1 MNTGACVDFSTWVRI
16 TSMKRWLLALLSLI
30 ILTGYAQELTAE
42 DVLVKLEERSET
54 MQDASFLITGKL
66 IDADAQE
73 FNLEIQVQMIP
84 DENLVRM
91 DFFQP
96 DAVADNFMII
106 DKDGLY
112 SYNFLTNQVTIFNV
126 GDSTALGGILP
137 ASENRGGYQ
146 FTLNMTE
153 LFAGWN
159 VSLDGYTDGMYNLHY
174 TNKVTEGV
182 TIGYVDVAVD
192 ESLWLPTE
200 MRFYSLEKQL
210 LSELA
215 ITNYAIDQNLD
226 PEEVRYIDD
235 TAEVID
241 ER

>member
-1 MNTGACVDFSTWVRI
+1 
-16 TSMKRWLLALLSLI
+16 MKRWLLALLSLI
-30 ILTGYAQELTAE
+30 VLTGYAQELTAE

-174 TNKVTEGV
+174 TNKITEGV

>member
-1 MNTGACVDFSTWVRI
+1 
-16 TSMKRWLLALLSLI
+16 MKRWLLALLSLI
-30 ILTGYAQELTAE
+30 VLTGYAQELTAE

-54 MQDASFLITGKL
+54 MQDVSFLITGKL

-84 DENLVRM
+84 DENIVRM

-126 GDSTALGGILP
+126 GDSAALGGILP

-174 TNKVTEGV
+174 TNKVTEDV

-192 ESLWLPTE
+192 ESLWLPAE

-215 ITNYAIDQNLD
+215 ITNYAINQNLD

>member
-30 ILTGYAQELTAE
+30 VLTGYAQELTAE

-174 TNKVTEGV
+174 TNKITEGV

>member
-215 ITNYAIDQNLD
+215 ITNYAVDQNLD

>member
-1 MNTGACVDFSTWVRI
+1 M
-16 TSMKRWLLALLSLI
+16 LLVAFAQDLSSD
-30 ILTGYAQELTAE
+30 
-42 DVLVKLEERSET
+42 DVLANLEQRSKE

-66 IDADAQE
+66 IDADDQE
-73 FNLEIQVQMIP
+73 FNLEVQVQMISG
-84 DENLVRM
+84 ENLVRM

-106 DKDGLY
+106 DQDGLY

-126 GDSTALGGILP
+126 GDPAALGGILP
-137 ASENRGGYQ
+137 ASEDRDGYV
-146 FTLNMTE
+146 FTLNISE

-159 VSLDGYTDGMYNLHY
+159 VSLEGYEQGLYHLRY
-174 TNKVTEGV
+174 SNKVTEGV
-182 TIGYVDVAVD
+182 SMGYIDVAVD
-192 ESLWLPTE
+192 ENLWLPTQ
-200 MRFYSLEKQL
+200 MRFYSLEEEL
-210 LSELA
+210 LSELS
-215 ITNYAIDQNLD
+215 IINYELDQDLD

>member
-1 MNTGACVDFSTWVRI
+1 
-16 TSMKRWLLALLSLI
+16 
-30 ILTGYAQELTAE
+30 
-42 DVLVKLEERSET
+42 
-54 MQDASFLITGKL
+54 
-66 IDADAQE
+66 
-73 FNLEIQVQMIP
+73 
-84 DENLVRM
+84 
-91 DFFQP
+91 
-96 DAVADNFMII
+96 
-106 DKDGLY
+106 
-112 SYNFLTNQVTIFNV
+112 
-126 GDSTALGGILP
+126 
-137 ASENRGGYQ
+137 
-146 FTLNMTE
+146 MTE

-174 TNKVTEGV
+174 TNKITEGV